1 MISFKSLTRQ
11 TEIGA
16 NCYLLKIGNKRILI
30 DAGMHPKEEG
40 KKSLPD
46 FSSIY
51 EHDLDAAILSHA
63 HLDHSGSMPIVQR
76 HYPEMPVITNSLSF
90 HWN

>member
-40 KKSLPD
+40 KKSPKNKATMKVRWSRLLLGD
-46 FSSIY
+46 
-51 EHDLDAAILSHA
+51 
-63 HLDHSGSMPIVQR
+63 
-76 HYPEMPVITNSLSF
+76 
-90 HWN
+90 